1 YGDIAMPADAPLR
14 LRLTAA
20 APGAGGGLRIRIDA
34 FKLLTPLQAWREQHF
49 GSAAPDGDAAD
60 DADPDRDGL
69 PNLAEFATGHS
80 PLTPHPPG
88 LIAAA
93 TDTLPR
99 RLTLAFTPLVPPP
112 LAYPLAAA
120 DHPADWSPLA
130 PLPPGAAAGTGP
142 ATVIE
147 TPLDETRRSVV
158 VVDTADLA
166 ASPRRFLRLRVGQP

>member
-99 RLTLAFTPLVPPP
+99 RLTLAFTRLVPPP
-112 LAYPLAAA
+112 VPYTVQAA
-120 DHPADWSPLA
+120 DNLADWSPLA
-130 PLPPGAAAGTGP
+130 TLAPGDAASTGP
-142 ATVIE
+142 PTVIE
-147 TPLDETRRSVV
+147 TPLDETRRSALVV
-158 VVDTADLA
+158 HTADRA
-166 ASPRRFLRLRVGQP
+166 